1 MPAIWRSRPQR
12 IAAAVVAVL
21 LLAIGFLPLFGGPG
35 YEHALASGIIVPSA
49 AAIATAFESRR
60 WRPPPVE
67 STVRGAASGLALAFV
82 AWATAIVHG
91 ARVGFCDAAR
101 GTLGFVL
108 TAAIGA
114 VLGGVWGACA
124 AEVVRTRKRVWV
136 VVAALSG
143 PLACVVVSLW
153 RFYASPMVFAFDP
166 FVGYFS
172 GTLYD
177 TVIDSGA
184 ALLTYRLGSLASLAA
199 VFFGASLLGRND
211 EGRLVWAAKD
221 RTSTARAVCAALAL
235 AASVGVTAFGP
246 ELGHWE
252 TPATIARELGGK
264 KSGPRCDAVY
274 PDDLRE
280 DEALLVLKDCEE
292 QIASVEHTLGAR
304 GPERI
309 TAFFFRDAGEKKR
322 LMGAGDTYIAKPWR
336 HEVYLQMHGY
346 PHPVLGHEIAHVIA
360 GSFGRGPFRIA
371 GAWGGLWPNPGLIE
385 GVAVAASPD
394 EDELTDESWAHA
406 MLDLGILPR
415 ARAVFSIDFLGQSAA
430 KSYTVAGAF
439 IRWMMQRYGV
449 DKVRAVYGGARVEDA
464 VGKGWDALDD
474 EFRASLAAVPLLPET
489 QAYAKAKFDRP
500 AIFGRRCPHVV
511 DALLHEADACRDS
524 HREER
529 ARELYDDVLRRD
541 PESHSARYGRG
552 LLELR
557 EPRNSAEGRA
567 ALERMAG
574 DPATPRTFRDRAEEA
589 IADWDFLSGAYDAAS
604 ERYRALAARTVDED
618 VARTLEVKAMAAHEP
633 AAREPMAAFLL
644 GTKERE
650 PEPLLSGAKIG
661 AWSERTHDALA
672 DYILGKNLAQRGWH
686 REALVYLDR
695 ALAAGPPTVR
705 IHRELLR
712 AMAQCACALGD
723 RARIESVRAQ
733 LVAATSPF
741 PKSGSGRLE
750 SVEMLL
756 NRCGGP

>member
-12 IAAAVVAVL
+12 IAAVVVAVL
-21 LLAIGFLPLFGGPG
+21 LFAIGFLPLFGGPG
-35 YEHALASGIIVPSA
+35 YEHALASGLVVPSA
-49 AAIATAFESRR
+49 AAIATALELSRR
-60 WRPPPVE
+60 RVLPVE
-67 STVRGAASGLALAFV
+67 GMARGAASGLALAFI

-91 ARVGFCDAAR
+91 LRVGFCDAAR

-114 VLGGVWGACA
+114 VLGGVWGACTS
-124 AEVVRTRKRVWV
+124 EVARKRVWLV
-136 VVAALSG
+136 LAALAG
-143 PLACVVVSLW
+143 PLLCVVVSLW
-153 RFYASPMVFAFDP
+153 RFYSSPMVFAFDP

-177 TVIDSGA
+177 TVIDSGVS
-184 ALLTYRLGSLASLAA
+184 LLTYRLGSLASLAA
-199 VFFGASLLGRND
+199 VFFGASLLGRSED
-211 EGRLVWAAKD
+211 GKLVLGAKD
-221 RTSTARAVCAALAL
+221 GTTVARAVCAALGL
-235 AASVGVTAFGP
+235 AASVAVTAFGP

-252 TPATIARELGGK
+252 TPGTIARELGGK

-292 QIASVEHTLGAR
+292 EIASVERTLGAR

-394 EDELTDESWAHA
+394 EDELTDESWARA

-464 VGKGWDALDD
+464 LGKGWDALDD

-529 ARELYDDVLRRD
+529 ALELYDEVLQRD

-557 EPRNSAEGRA
+557 EPGHTAAGRA
-567 ALERMAG
+567 ALERMAA

-589 IADWDFLSGAYDAAS
+589 IADWDFLSGAYEPAS
-604 ERYRALAARTVDED
+604 GLYRALAERTVDED
-618 VARTLEVKAMAAHEP
+618 LARTLEVKSMAAHDP
-633 AAREPMAAFLL
+633 AAREPMALFLL
-644 GTKERE
+644 GTKERA

-661 AWSERTHDALA
+661 AWSERTHEALA

-686 REALVYLDR
+686 REALGYLER

-712 AMAQCACALGD
+712 AMAQCACALDDGP
-723 RARIESVRAQ
+723 RIERVRSE
-733 LVAATSPF
+733 LEGAASPF
-741 PKSGSGRLE
+741 PKQGSGRLE

-756 NRCGGP
+756 HRCATH